1 MTIGCKRCKSAGC
14 VKNGFMQ
21 EKQRF
26 RCKACGYNFTQ
37 GDARTD
43 YDASTKQMAVRM
55 YLNNCGFRRIAE
67 IMELP
72 LTTVFTWIQ
81 RAGQIV
87 DEMVKEQP
95 QASGDIKILEMDEFY
110 TYVKKSRDA
119 ARKQGKESANIP
131 AFGLLLIGT
140 EAKMLRLR

>member
-1 MTIGCKRCKSAGC
+1 MTIMCKRCKAGGC

-21 EKQRF
+21 EKQRY

-37 GDARTD
+37 GDGRTD
-43 YDASTKQMAVRM
+43 YDAQTKQLVVRM
-55 YLNNCGFRRIAE
+55 YLNNCGFRRVAE
-67 IMELP
+67 ILQLP

-87 DEMVKEQP
+87 DEMVKERQEE
-95 QASGDIKILEMDEFY
+95 AGDIEILEMDELY
-110 TYVKKSRDA
+110 TYVKKSQDA
-119 ARKQGKESANIP
+119 AKKQAKESANTP

-140 EAKMLRLR
+140 QAKMLRLR

>member
-1 MTIGCKRCKSAGC
+1 MPIQCKRCGGEHT
-14 VKNGFMQ
+14 VKNGVVR
-21 EKQRF
+21 EKPRF
-26 RCKACGYNFTQ
+26 RCKACGYNFTS
-37 GDARTD
+37 GDGRSD
-43 YDASTKQMAVRM
+43 YDAATKQMAVRM

-67 IMELP
+67 IMDLP

-87 DEMVKEQP
+87 DAMVKQRQEDT
-95 QASGDIKILEMDEFY
+95 GDIEILEMDELY
-110 TYVKKSRDA
+110 TYVKKSQDA
-119 ARKQGKESANIP
+119 AKKQGSGSANTP

>member
-1 MTIGCKRCKSAGC
+1 MSILCKKCRASSV
-14 VKNGFMQ
+14 VKNGVVRC
-21 EKQRF
+21 KPRF
-26 RCKACGYNFTQ
+26 RCKACGYNFTL
-37 GDARTD
+37 GDGRTE

-67 IMELP
+67 ILELP

-87 DEMVKEQP
+87 DEMVKTQKQEGGEI
-95 QASGDIKILEMDEFY
+95 AILEMDELY
-110 TYVKKSRDA
+110 TYVKKSLDA
-119 ARKQGKESANIP
+119 AKKQAKTSENTP

-140 EAKMLRLR
+140 EARILRLR

>member
-1 MTIGCKRCKSAGC
+1 MTIGCKRCKAEGC

-37 GDARTD
+37 GDGRTD
-43 YDASTKQMAVRM
+43 YDAKTKQTVVRM

-67 IMELP
+67 IMEVP
-72 LTTVFTWIQ
+72 LTTVFAWIQ

-87 DEMVKEQP
+87 DEMVKTQP
-95 QASGDIKILEMDEFY
+95 QAGGDIEILEMDELY
-110 TYVKKSRDA
+110 TYVKKSHDA
-119 ARKQGKESANIP
+119 AKKLAKGSANIP
-131 AFGLLLIGT
+131 EFGLLLIGT
-140 EAKMLRLR
+140 QAKMLRLR